1 MKNHQCLLLVASVFF
16 ATSCEKTA
24 NLTELTESDFY
35 GSQERRYETYYEGI
49 DSAHVS
55 VDSIMTLINNGY
67 VIYFNDGNLS
77 EVYSISD
84 DPTRQKVEEFIS
96 NSFTS
101 GHQLYDVDTARD
113 VVSFQMENG
122 KNIVRSQNLDDFND
136 WQFRTYHYPNGEL
149 VLQLYR
155 EDVDMWGTAFNV
167 YGDDACYIT
176 KFKNRE
182 MFKYCDQD
190 TRKYHLRLEAYN
202 SDGSHV
208 VKLRSLHIKRFE
220 DHYFAFVR

>member
-1 MKNHQCLLLVASVFF
+1 MKNYQCLLLVAAVFF
-16 ATSCEKTA
+16 ATACEKTA

-35 GSQERRYETYYEGI
+35 GSWERRYETYSEGI

-67 VIYFNDGNLS
+67 DIYFNDGIPDN
-77 EVYSISD
+77 VYSINS
-84 DPTRQKVEEFIS
+84 DPTRQKVEQVIGSF
-96 NSFTS
+96 FTS
-101 GHQLYDVDTARD
+101 YHGLYDVDTALD

-155 EDVDMWGTAFNV
+155 EDVDMWGTAFNI

-190 TRKYHLRLEAYN
+190 TTKYHLRLEAHS

-208 VKLRSLHIKRFE
+208 VKLRSLHTKRFE

>member
-1 MKNHQCLLLVASVFF
+1 
-16 ATSCEKTA
+16 
-24 NLTELTESDFY
+24 
-35 GSQERRYETYYEGI
+35 
-49 DSAHVS
+49 
-55 VDSIMTLINNGY
+55 MTLINNGY
-67 VIYFNDGNLS
+67 LIFFNDGAPS
-77 EVYSISD
+77 EVSYISN
-84 DPTRQKVEEFIS
+84 DPTRQKVEEVIS
-96 NSFTS
+96 NFFTI

-155 EDVDMWGTAFNV
+155 EDVDMWLTAFNI

-190 TRKYHLRLEAYN
+190 TSKYHLRLEAYS
-202 SDGSHV
+202 SDFSHV
-208 VKLRSLHIKRFE
+208 VKLRSLHSKSFG